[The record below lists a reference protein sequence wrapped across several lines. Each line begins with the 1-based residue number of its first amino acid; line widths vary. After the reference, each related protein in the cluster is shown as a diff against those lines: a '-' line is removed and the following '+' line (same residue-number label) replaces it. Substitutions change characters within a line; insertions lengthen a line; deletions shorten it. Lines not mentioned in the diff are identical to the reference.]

1 MAEQVSPQPA
11 AAPAPELPVPLAQR
25 PAYKVWRRFAR
36 NRLAVISLAFI
47 VLEIFVAVFAEQLAP
62 YDPLVGD
69 YAATWEMPSARHWL
83 GTDDLGRDLL
93 TRLIYGARISISI
106 GILSQIIIA
115 AIGVPIGALAGLTG
129 GWFDFVL
136 MRLVEI
142 LSSIPMLFFYILL
155 LIALGGGFQN
165 ILLALAVTGWIG
177 IARLVRGQV
186 LTLRQTDYVRAARAM
201 GATNSQI
208 LWKHILPNSLT
219 PVIVSLALGIPG
231 AMFAEA
237 GLSFIG
243 LGIAPPTP
251 SWGQMIGRYQTYIQT
266 YWHLT
271 VFPALV
277 LALTML
283 AYIYVGDGLQEAL
296 DPSVRA

>member
-1 MAEQVSPQPA
+1 MAPSA
-11 AAPAPELPVPLAQR
+11 TPAPSVAALREPPVPREQR
-25 PAYKVWRRFAR
+25 PAYKAWVRFRR
-36 NRLAVISLAFI
+36 NKLAMLSVGFI
-47 VLEIFVAVFAEQLAP
+47 VLEIVVAAFAPALAP
-62 YDPLVGD
+62 YDPLKGD
-69 YAATWEMPSARHWL
+69 YKATWQLPSREHWL

-93 TRLIYGARISISI
+93 TRLIYGARISISV
-106 GILSQIIIA
+106 GLLSQIIIA
-115 AIGVPIGALAGLTG
+115 VIGVPVGALAGLVG

-186 LTLRQTDYVRAARAM
+186 LTLKERDYVRAARAM
-201 GATNSQI
+201 GATTRQI
-208 LWKHILPNSLT
+208 LWTHILPNALT
-219 PVIVSLALGIPG
+219 PVIISLALGIPG

-243 LGIAPPTP
+243 LGVAPPTP

-283 AYIYVGDGLQEAL
+283 AYIYLGDGLQEAL
-296 DPSVRA
+296 DPSVRV

>member
-1 MAEQVSPQPA
+1 MVQNATPDGLSAPVAEVAIPR
-11 AAPAPELPVPLAQR
+11 EQR
-25 PAYKVWRRFAR
+25 PAYKAWKRFSR
-36 NRLAVISLAFI
+36 NKLAMIALGFVI
-47 VLEIFVAVFAEQLAP
+47 LEIFVAIFANFLTP
-62 YDPLVGD
+62 YDPLKGD
-69 YAATWEMPSARHWL
+69 YADTWQLPTAKHWL
-83 GTDDLGRDLL
+83 GTDDLGRDQL
-93 TRLIYGARISISI
+93 TRLIYGARISLSI

-115 AIGVPIGALAGLTG
+115 VIGVPVGALAGLVG
-129 GWFDFVL
+129 GWFDFLL

-165 ILLALAVTGWIG
+165 ILLALAVTGWMG

-186 LTLRQTDYVRAARAM
+186 LTLKETDYVRAARAM
-201 GATNSQI
+201 GATTSQI
-208 LWKHILPNSLT
+208 LFKHILPNSLT
-219 PVIVSLALGIPG
+219 PIIVSLALGIPG

-271 VFPALV
+271 VFPALT

-283 AYIYVGDGLQEAL
+283 AYIYLGDGIQEAL
-296 DPSVRA
+296 DPTVRV

>member
-1 MAEQVSPQPA
+1 MAVNASQPGSA
-11 AAPAPELPVPLAQR
+11 VPVDQGVLPLEQR
-25 PAYKVWRRFAR
+25 PLYKTWVRFRRNKMAM
-36 NRLAVISLAFI
+36 ISVVFI
-47 VLEIFVAVFAEQLAP
+47 VLEILAAIFARQISP
-62 YDPLVGD
+62 YDPLKGD
-69 YAATWEMPSARHWL
+69 YAAVWQLPSAQHIM
-83 GTDDLGRDLL
+83 GTDDLGRDVA
-93 TRLIYGARISISI
+93 TRLLYGARISLSI

-115 AIGVPIGALAGLTG
+115 AIGVPIGALAGLVG
-129 GWFDFVL
+129 GWFDFIL

-186 LTLRQTDYVRAARAM
+186 LTLKSTDYVRAARGM
-201 GATNSQI
+201 GATNRQI
-208 LWKHILPNSLT
+208 LVRHILPNSLT

-271 VFPALV
+271 VFPAV
-277 LALTML
+277 ILALTML
-283 AYIYVGDGLQEAL
+283 AYIYLGDGIQEAL
-296 DPSVRA
+296 DPNTRV